1 MDKGLIVYLLVFL
14 LLIGAGLAFANTD
27 QITPTVAEAQVGSGT
42 MAVVS
47 EGLSLLGKLLL
58 GGAAAGV
65 AGAVFTEARK
75 AYKTWQRNSRAKRWI
90 SGPNARWQGQQT
102 QTPKLRREDL
112 MLLALAGRNPPEAG
126 RNSQRRGPMR
136 VSDDEKDVELE
147 MPL

>member
-1 MDKGLIVYLLVFL
+1 MDRGFVGFILVFL
-14 LLIGAGLAFANTD
+14 VLIFAAVTFSSTD

-47 EGLSLLGKLLL
+47 EGFSLLGKLLL

-65 AGAVFTEARK
+65 AGAVFTEARR
-75 AYKTWQRNSRAKRWI
+75 AYKTWQRNSRTKRWMP
-90 SGPNARWQGQQT
+90 GPNARWQGPQT
-102 QTPKLRREDL
+102 QMPKLRREDL

-126 RNSQRRGPMR
+126 RTRQRGGPMR